1 MHNIV
6 VANDRIPAMSEMAI
20 DNVMQLQAHELQKP
34 QRDIPTTHI
43 FHAGVY
49 ARTIMIPA
57 GVRLVGA
64 LIKVATVLIASGDFT
79 VYLGEEVVE
88 LSGYHVF
95 AASAGRKQAFIART
109 DTYLTM
115 IFKTGV
121 KSVSE
126 AEEEFTD
133 EFAMLSSRR
142 IDAVNHVVMTGE

>member
-1 MHNIV
+1 M
-6 VANDRIPAMSEMAI
+6 
-20 DNVMQLQAHELQKP
+20 
-34 QRDIPTTHI
+34 
-43 FHAGVY
+43 
-49 ARTIMIPA
+49 
-57 GVRLVGA
+57 GA